1 MSAIGATI
9 RERRDLSLPPPRSI
23 FKVHNTLNAKV
34 IVIKLVPGFD
44 DESIGALITH
54 SSSLKALVLEL
65 FGTGNGPAKRQSLLD
80 AIELAHSKG
89 MCLECLNFSANYCV
103 MQALWS

>member
-1 MSAIGATI
+1 M
-9 RERRDLSLPPPRSI
+9 
-23 FKVHNTLNAKV
+23 

-44 DESIGALITH
+44 DESIGALITY

-80 AIELAHSKG
+80 SIELAHNKG
-89 MCLECLNFSANYCV
+89 SFVVTCSLLILFIFNC
-103 MQALWS
+103 